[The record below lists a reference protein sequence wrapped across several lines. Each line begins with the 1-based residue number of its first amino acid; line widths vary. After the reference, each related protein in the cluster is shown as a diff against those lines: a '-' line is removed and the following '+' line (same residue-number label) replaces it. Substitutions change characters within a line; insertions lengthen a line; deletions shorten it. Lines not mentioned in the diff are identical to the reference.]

1 MNQGVDR
8 ISSYHA
14 HVYYDAS
21 TRDVAARIR
30 EQLGERFQVVLGRW
44 HDKPVGP
51 HPRWMYQVAFAPDQ
65 FAHLVPWLMLNREGL
80 DVLVHPNSGHAL
92 ADHRDHALWLGNSLA
107 LNLSALPDDDD

>member
-21 TRDVAARIR
+21 TRDLAARIR
-30 EQLGERFQVVLGRW
+30 EQMGERFQVTLGRW

-65 FAHLVPWLMLNREGL
+65 FAQLVPWLMLNREGL
-80 DVLVHPNSGHAL
+80 DVLVHPNSGHPL
-92 ADHRDHALWLGNSLA
+92 ADHRDHAMWLGNSLA
-107 LNLSALPDDDD
+107 LNLAALPDDDD

>member
-1 MNQGVDR
+1 MSGNIDR
-8 ISSYHA
+8 ISGYHA

-30 EQLGERFQVVLGRW
+30 EALGAEFTVTLGRW

-65 FAHLVPWLMLNREGL
+65 FPLLVPWLMLHRAGL
-80 DVLVHPNSGHAL
+80 DVLVHPDTGHAL
-92 ADHRDHALWLGNSLA
+92 ADHRDHALWLGEKLP
-107 LNLSALPDDDD
+107 LNFAALPDDEA